1 MLTGNT
7 EIDHVYTARDAGMSE
22 YLAKPFT
29 ANLIHSRICSVVES
43 QRPFVRARGYFGPDR
58 RRRRIEFAGR
68 NRRNHSN
75 MTHADWR
82 RRSLP
87 IRGPERRQAK
97 PGYQAPEHRQGM
109 RR

>member
-1 MLTGNT
+1 M
-7 EIDHVYTARDAGMSE
+7 
-22 YLAKPFT
+22 
-29 ANLIHSRICSVVES
+29 VES

-75 MTHADWR
+75 MAHADWR
-82 RRSLP
+82 SRSLP
-87 IRGPERRQAK
+87 IRGPERRQGK
-97 PGYQAPEHRQGM
+97 PGYEAPEHRKGM